1 MTLNIAKLILMR
13 LALAVLL
20 VLVPFK
26 SSQAIEQ
33 VPQAMQ
39 GAVPL
44 EWRAPF
50 ARFLQELGATNVEAM
65 LNGTKVGYL
74 FNNTSLSST
83 VFGLTGPELTALRV
97 ETAETCSN
105 DYDLCLTIIAQMAN
119 GEVVARAMF
128 PAGNRINSADVITD
142 FLGARSFPVR
152 FYSKETITTVI
163 QTAKGVFVK
172 SACQPTPP
180 L

>member
-1 MTLNIAKLILMR
+1 MKLNIAKLILMR

-33 VPQAMQ
+33 VPQAMERP
-39 GAVPL
+39 VPP

-50 ARFLQELGATNVEAM
+50 ARFLQELGATNVEVM

-74 FNNTSLSST
+74 FNIGLSST
-83 VFGLTGPELTALRV
+83 VFGITGPELMALRV
-97 ETAETCSN
+97 ETAETCSK

-119 GEVVARAMF
+119 GEVVAQAMF
-128 PAGNRINSADVITD
+128 PAGNRVNSADVITN
-142 FLGARSFPVR
+142 FFGTRSFPVR
-152 FYSKETITTVI
+152 FYSKETITTVT
-163 QTAKGVFVK
+163 QTAKGVFVQ
-172 SACQPTPP
+172 SGRQPAPP